1 MSSVACW
8 EWGNSVSASRL
19 YSLYSPICCLR
30 PLHLI
35 NAPGV
40 IFDVALIHG
49 PLPTINQHKL
59 FLFTLTVI
67 KMLSHNVTQ
76 AYFYRSNENWH
87 QGKAGQVHQLK
98 EVLFFIYLYI
108 YLLTSLLSLPLSFFF
123 SPLSLNGLVHIKCS
137 VTVGD

>member
-1 MSSVACW
+1 MLCMC
-8 EWGNSVSASRL
+8 NSVNASRL

-67 KMLSHNVTQ
+67 KTLSHIVTQ

-98 EVLFFIYLYI
+98 EVLLYLYI
-108 YLLTSLLSLPLSFFF
+108 YSLLSLSLFF
-123 SPLSLNGLVHIKCS
+123 SPSLSKWTGTHKVLCEWLILVLILHKA
-137 VTVGD
+137 

>member
-8 EWGNSVSASRL
+8 DWGNSVNASRL
-19 YSLYSPICCLR
+19 YSFHSPICCLR

-67 KMLSHNVTQ
+67 KKLSHNVTQ
-76 AYFYRSNENWH
+76 AYFYRSNENWR

-98 EVLFFIYLYI
+98 EVLFNYIFTHFSASLYL
-108 YLLTSLLSLPLSFFF
+108 F
-123 SPLSLNGLVHIKCS
+123 SPSLTKWTGTHKVLCEWLI
-137 VTVGD
+137 

>member
-98 EVLFFIYLYI
+98 EVLFFIYI
-108 YLLTSLLSLPLSFFF
+108 FTHFSSLSPSLFFF
-123 SPLSLNGLVHIKCS
+123 LPPLTKWTGSHKVLCDCG
-137 VTVGD
+137 